1 LTARQVDPRRIRV
14 LWLIKGLGPGGAERL
29 LVSAASLHDRRR
41 FEIEV
46 AYLLPWKNH
55 LVGELERLDVRCTC
69 LDVSDER
76 DLRWVLRLRRLM
88 RSRQFDIVHLHSPY
102 PAAFAR
108 LAARSLATDE
118 RPALVCTEHNA
129 WPNYKALTRL
139 ANALT
144 APFDDVILTVSDEVK
159 QSIWHS
165 LQSKSETLV
174 HGVVIDDVRAT
185 LSARVEVRR
194 ELGVSDDALLI
205 GTVANYHPKKDWPT
219 LMHAARL
226 VRDRSA
232 RVRFCAVGQGPLE
245 ADIKLLHRELQ
256 LEDTMTLTGYRPD
269 AARLMAGCDAF
280 VLASRWEGLPVAMME
295 ACALGLPIIATAVG
309 GIREHFSN
317 GRDALLVPPQRPDEL
332 AKAILDLEG
341 DAALRARLADASL
354 RHSRDFDMRRT
365 IARIEEVYLALAA
378 QRARPR

>member
-1 LTARQVDPRRIRV
+1 
-14 LWLIKGLGPGGAERL
+14 
-29 LVSAASLHDRRR
+29 
-41 FEIEV
+41 
-46 AYLLPWKNH
+46 
-55 LVGELERLDVRCTC
+55 
-69 LDVSDER
+69 
-76 DLRWVLRLRRLM
+76 
-88 RSRQFDIVHLHSPY
+88 
-102 PAAFAR
+102 
-108 LAARSLATDE
+108 
-118 RPALVCTEHNA
+118 
-129 WPNYKALTRL
+129 
-139 ANALT
+139 
-144 APFDDVILTVSDEVK
+144 
-159 QSIWHS
+159 

-219 LMHAARL
+219 LMQAARL

-245 ADIKLLHRELQ
+245 ADIKLLHRELR

-354 RHSRDFDMRRT
+354 RHSSDFDMRRT

-378 QRARPR
+378 PRARPR

>member
-1 LTARQVDPRRIRV
+1 MSLHWDAPDTRYTRALKPVTTATLTKPPAPRDRALTARQVDPRRIRV

-108 LAARSLATDE
+108 LAARSLPTDE

-129 WPNYKALTRL
+129 WPNYKTLTRL

-174 HGVVIDDVRAT
+174 HGVVIDDVPENDRIQ
-185 LSARVEVRR
+185 ER
-194 ELGVSDDALLI
+194 E
-205 GTVANYHPKKDWPT
+205 N
-219 LMHAARL
+219 L
-226 VRDRSA
+226 VDS
-232 RVRFCAVGQGPLE
+232 G
-245 ADIKLLHRELQ
+245 
-256 LEDTMTLTGYRPD
+256 EDENR
-269 AARLMAGCDAF
+269 
-280 VLASRWEGLPVAMME
+280 
-295 ACALGLPIIATAVG
+295 
-309 GIREHFSN
+309 
-317 GRDALLVPPQRPDEL
+317 
-332 AKAILDLEG
+332 
-341 DAALRARLADASL
+341 
-354 RHSRDFDMRRT
+354 
-365 IARIEEVYLALAA
+365 
-378 QRARPR
+378 